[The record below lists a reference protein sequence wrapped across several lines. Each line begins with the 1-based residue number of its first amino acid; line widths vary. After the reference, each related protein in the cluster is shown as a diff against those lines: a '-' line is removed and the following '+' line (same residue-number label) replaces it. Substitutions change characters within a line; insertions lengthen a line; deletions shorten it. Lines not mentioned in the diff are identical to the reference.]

1 MYTIYIY
8 MKILPVHHLIALQ
21 VSNRVAPFSKN
32 SPPVRRIP
40 KPTNIAILSN
50 LITQH
55 QWIVKPLAS
64 VRI

>member
-1 MYTIYIY
+1 

-21 VSNRVAPFSKN
+21 VSNPVAPFSKN

-55 QWIVKPLAS
+55 QWIG
-64 VRI
+64 

>member
-1 MYTIYIY
+1 MYTIYIIYIY
-8 MKILPVHHLIALQ
+8 MNILPVHHLIALQ

-40 KPTNIAILSN
+40 K
-50 LITQH
+50 H